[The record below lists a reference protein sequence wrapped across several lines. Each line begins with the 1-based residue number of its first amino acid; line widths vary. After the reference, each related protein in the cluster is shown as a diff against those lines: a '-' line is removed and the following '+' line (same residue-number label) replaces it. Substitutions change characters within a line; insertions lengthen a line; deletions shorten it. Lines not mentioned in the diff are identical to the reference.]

1 MTHAP
6 HGALFRG
13 DCLFL
18 SFNAGFF
25 VMFALAQFGED
36 AGLFTQF
43 FKTTNGAFDG
53 LVFSN
58 SNSGHKMKSPPI
70 PAALLSSV
78 NSS

>member
-1 MTHAP
+1 MAHAP

-18 SFNAGFF
+18 PFYAGFF
-25 VMFALAQFGED
+25 VMFALAQLGQN

-53 LVFSN
+53 FVFPN
-58 SNSGHKMKSPPI
+58 SNSGHKVKSPPI
-70 PAALLSSV
+70 PAARLQA
-78 NSS
+78 